1 MQFFAHDCTKV
12 IHSFQHS
19 NPRPTPSEARQKI
32 VLQTSNTMY
41 KRQVRET
48 QRERKQ
54 CIATYRAECR
64 HLPTKVW
71 ALTTR
76 SANTYQTKC
85 RHLPNNAQAPI
96 LPHPKMDVTNTCIVQ
111 GHNIWLSHR
120 KPTITQPTPHR
131 GHIQLFNTNRHIPFS
146 LADDSCSLGHRT
158 LNLLS
163 PLLPTS
169 ESFVLK

>member
-54 CIATYRAECR
+54 CIATYRA
-64 HLPTKVW
+64 
-71 ALTTR
+71 
-76 SANTYQTKC
+76 KC
-85 RHLPNNAQAPI
+85 RHLPREVQTPTKRSEGTYQTMHK
-96 LPHPKMDVTNTCIVQ
+96 HPFY
-111 GHNIWLSHR
+111 
-120 KPTITQPTPHR
+120 PTQRWTSPTHASYKGITSGCPTASR
-131 GHIQLFNTNRHIPFS
+131 QLHNRHLTEGIFNS
-146 LADDSCSLGHRT
+146 LIQTDISH
-158 LNLLS
+158 S
-163 PLLPTS
+163 PSPMTHAP
-169 ESFVLK
+169 

>member
-54 CIATYRAECR
+54 CIATYRAKCR
-64 HLPTKVW
+64 HLPAKVW

-131 GHIQLFNTNRHIPFS
+131 GHIQLFIQTDISHSPSPMTHAPWGIEHS
-146 LADDSCSLGHRT
+146 IS
-158 LNLLS
+158 S
-163 PLLPTS
+163 PLFFPLPKA
-169 ESFVLK
+169 SF